1 MLDLSQEG
9 VRGVG
14 DRKGED
20 LSLYLFFWK
29 RSKRLCYRGIKSLEA
44 SSTEAILE
52 KTVLRLET
60 KKAKTQTKRCSKP
73 CLFSDRCYDR
83 AGKETC
89 EWRVANGHDCKAAY
103 MEYDCAATC
112 GYCGKPAYSF
122 YLYFP
127 TLTISCN
134 VQKLG
139 KSCSYLTRCQS
150 ADIIVISYKV
160 ARVTS

>member
-1 MLDLSQEG
+1 M
-9 VRGVG
+9 
-14 DRKGED
+14 
-20 LSLYLFFWK
+20 
-29 RSKRLCYRGIKSLEA
+29 
-44 SSTEAILE
+44 
-52 KTVLRLET
+52 LRLET
-60 KKAKTQTKRCSKP
+60 KKAKTQTKRCSKL